1 MLPQVTGGKADSV
14 EMFRRFAAKMGIA
27 VWQYMSAMM
36 QNHRTG
42 FAGSIG
48 WQPCM
53 TARNCLIAGD
63 RVRCHP
69 GTNRKT
75 GGGINGP

>member
-14 EMFRRFAAKMGIA
+14 EMFWRFAAKMGIA

-42 FAGSIG
+42 LAGSIG
-48 WQPCM
+48 WQP
-53 TARNCLIAGD
+53 
-63 RVRCHP
+63 
-69 GTNRKT
+69 
-75 GGGINGP
+75 